1 MGRASR
7 VRTRAAAAGIAAA
20 ALLVGL
26 PTAAHA
32 APVTQVFRTGLIS
45 LEGYQ
50 TKQPELEVPSPALD
64 GFIVGMRVQVIDR
77 RGRVIPQT
85 TVMLHHAVFVN
96 RGRFDGDRVANYCAV
111 RDREPFYGS
120 AEEDT
125 PLTFPAGYGYPIHN
139 GDRWHL
145 QAMVMNHKAPHR
157 DVRLRYTVTTDTAPM
172 TPVTPYWVSVACK
185 NQRIYNVP
193 GGGAPGGLDTRSTV
207 WTAPKAG
214 RIVAVAGHLHG
225 GGERVDLR
233 EPDCGDRL
241 LASATARYGMPDD
254 PLYAMS
260 PMLHEPS
267 PRSVGIATSA
277 TGWTVRAGE
286 RIRVDSVYDNTRP
299 HVKVM
304 GIAHIYVAEDGASA
318 GVLCAPLPADVAD
331 ERLAF
336 PGAPGRVEPPVV
348 HQDISRRDARG
359 VGRAIAFLAG
369 RDVPEGPN
377 AVVDVRRFRFWPPRI
392 SVAAGSRIT
401 WRFQDRQQHDV
412 SWVEGPRGFASRYEK
427 RGGAYTTQLTE
438 PGTYTYFCSLHPVD
452 MAATITVKAAG
463 TR

>member
-1 MGRASR
+1 M
-7 VRTRAAAAGIAAA
+7 AAAVLLGAPAGAS
-20 ALLVGL
+20 
-26 PTAAHA
+26 A
-32 APVTQVFRTGLIS
+32 APVTQTFRTGLIT
-45 LEGYQ
+45 LQGYQ
-50 TKQPELEVPSPALD
+50 TKQPELDVPSPKVD
-64 GFIVGMRVQVIDR
+64 GFLVGMRVQIIDE
-77 RGRVIPQT
+77 RGRVVPQT
-85 TVMLHHAVFVN
+85 IVMLHHAVFVN
-96 RGRFDGDRVANYCAV
+96 RGRFNGDRVGDYCAV
-111 RDREPFYGS
+111 RNREPFYGS

-125 PLTFPAGYGYPIHN
+125 PLKFPAGYGYTIRS

-145 QAMVMNHKAPHR
+145 QAMVMNHRAPLR
-157 DVRLRYTVTTDTAPM
+157 KVRLRYTVVTETAPM
-172 TPVTPYWVSVACK
+172 IPVTPYWVSVACK

-193 GGGAPGGLDTRSTV
+193 GGGTPGALDTRSTV

-214 RIVAVAGHLHG
+214 RIVALAGHLHG
-225 GGERVDLR
+225 GGERLELR
-233 EPDCGDRL
+233 EPDCGDRV
-241 LASATARYGMPDD
+241 LASATARYGMPED

-286 RIRVDSVYDNTRP
+286 RIRIDSVYDNTRP

-304 GIAHIYVAEDGASA
+304 GIAHIYVAEDAAPAAGAAPAPA
-318 GVLCAPLPADVAD
+318 GPLCPPLPADVGD

-348 HQDISRRDARG
+348 HQNISQRDAAG
-359 VGRAIAFLAG
+359 VGRPVAFL
-369 RDVPEGPN
+369 PGPVTPLGTS
-377 AVVDVRRFRFWPPRI
+377 AVVDVRRFAFTPQRV
-392 SVAAGSRIT
+392 SVKPGTRIT

-427 RGGAYTTQLTE
+427 RGGAYVTQLTE

-452 MAATITVKAAG
+452 MSGTVVVK
-463 TR
+463 